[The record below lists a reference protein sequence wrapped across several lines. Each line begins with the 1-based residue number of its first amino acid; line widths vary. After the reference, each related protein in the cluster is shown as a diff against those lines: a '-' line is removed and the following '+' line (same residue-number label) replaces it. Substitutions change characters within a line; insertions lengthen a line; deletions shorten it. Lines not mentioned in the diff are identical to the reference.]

1 MKRAEYI
8 DKQSF
13 NDAIREAVRKYPNT
27 FYNGLEVARQIA
39 HDMDAADGV
48 PVRHG
53 LWLTKEYMYGD
64 PAVGVPDAWVD
75 RRAEQSDY
83 YAWCSLCG
91 GDAPFTSEASLI
103 LSDWCPNCGAKMDG
117 EA

>member
-1 MKRAEYI
+1 MAEYI
-8 DKQSF
+8 E
-13 NDAIREAVRKYPNT
+13 REPLLADYDREHEGPP
-27 FYNGLEVARQIA
+27 GRARELIA
-39 HDMDAADGV
+39 NAPAADV
-48 PVRHG
+48 APVRHG

-103 LSDWCPNCGAKMDG
+103 LSDWCPSCGANMM
-117 EA
+117 EVSHE